1 VSDPQEPSNS
11 TRRELI
17 GATLVAGAAALVVG
31 ILWLVSR
38 GAPSATRDPGMALP
52 ALVPT
57 PTPKPT
63 LKPTPKPTPTS
74 VATVATPTLRARKR
88 ARRLQRQQGTA
99 EAGAAVS
106 P

>member
-1 VSDPQEPSNS
+1 MSDPQESSNS
-11 TRRELI
+11 TRREVI

-38 GAPSATRDPGMALP
+38 GAPSATRDPGMTLP

-57 PTPKPT
+57 PTPI
-63 LKPTPKPTPTS
+63 PTPTA
-74 VATVATPTLRARKR
+74 VAPVATPTLRARKR
-88 ARRLQRQQGTA
+88 ARRLRRRLGTP
-99 EAGAAVS
+99 EAGEAVS